1 MKELLQGKSFRQ
13 NLYKWIFMYIGSLA
27 LFTSVITYSKY
38 YSSIASDDLA
48 RVAMFEVD
56 MDYEYCV
63 MDKNKC
69 STGIY
74 SPTTPISYSFSVDA
88 KLEVKTFLVLTMK
101 AQDKFEIIS
110 LRKNGD
116 IIYSSDTPNSNVTLS
131 SDKRTLT
138 LQETVEA
145 NYNRVATY
153 QITVKYKETAIKD
166 NYYIYDSVSIP
177 ENESIIT
184 VDYSA
189 EQIK

>member
-1 MKELLQGKSFRQ
+1 MKELLQSKSFRQ

-38 YSSIASDDLA
+38 YSNIASDDLA

-56 MDYEYCV
+56 MD
-63 MDKNKC
+63 
-69 STGIY
+69 
-74 SPTTPISYSFSVDA
+74 YSFSVDA

>member
-1 MKELLQGKSFRQ
+1 MKELLQSKSFRQ

-48 RVAMFEVD
+48 RVAMFEV
-56 MDYEYCV
+56 V